1 MHLTSGGPGRAR
13 RRRGAELEGA
23 LLEAAWAELTE
34 RGYAALTFDAVARRA
49 GTSRPVVNRRW
60 AAKDALVRDAIIW
73 TSDRSSLVDPATGS
87 LRDDTI
93 ALLEQ
98 LNAGFVAFA
107 AVMTAQLAAYFEE
120 TGTSPAELRE
130 ALVRDRWSLIESVTR
145 RAVERGE
152 IDGAKLTPRIVSLPY
167 DLLRHEV
174 LMNLRPMSSSAI
186 REIVDTI
193 FLPLVV

>member
-1 MHLTSGGPGRAR
+1 MHLARGEPARAR
-13 RRRGAELEGA
+13 RRHGAELEAA
-23 LLEAAWAELTE
+23 LLDAAWDELTE

-60 AAKDALVRDAIIW
+60 ATKDVLVREAIARAN
-73 TSDRSSLVDPATGS
+73 DRFTLVDPDTGS

-98 LNAGFVAFA
+98 LNEAFVAFA
-107 AVMTAQLAAYFEE
+107 AVMTARLATFFEE

-130 ALVRDRWSLIESVTR
+130 SLVSGRWPLIESVVN

-152 IDGAKLTPRIVSLPY
+152 IDASKVTPRIVSLPY
-167 DLLRHEV
+167 DLLRHEA
-174 LMNLRPMSSSAI
+174 LMNVEPMSPAAV